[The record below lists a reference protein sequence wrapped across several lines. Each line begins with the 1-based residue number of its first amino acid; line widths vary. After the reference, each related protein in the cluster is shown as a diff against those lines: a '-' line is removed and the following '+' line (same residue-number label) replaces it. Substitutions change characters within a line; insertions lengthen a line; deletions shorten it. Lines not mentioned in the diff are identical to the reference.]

1 MKIVHRSTI
10 ASRLA
15 AALATLVVGA
25 ACAAE
30 TGPPEI
36 VLDETVCARCGMLIS
51 EPRFAASYR
60 AGDGTAAFDDIGC
73 LLDALDRAEL
83 RTGSSRESAASASDA
98 GREAEVWFLDAGER
112 WRPAN
117 EVVFVRSSGISTPMN
132 GGILAL
138 ADRAAAEAIATAGG
152 GLVVETLAELR
163 DWWRGS
169 GESRHTS

>member
-1 MKIVHRSTI
+1 MRIVHHPTI

-15 AALATLVVGA
+15 AALATVVVGA

-60 AGDGTAAFDDIGC
+60 AGGSTAAFDDIGC
-73 LLDALDRAEL
+73 LLDALDRAERL
-83 RTGSSRESAASASDA
+83 TEPGDGAGAGESAT
-98 GREAEVWFLDAGER
+98 VWFLDADER
-112 WRPAN
+112 WNPAD
-117 EVVFVRSSGISTPMN
+117 EVVFVYSNGISTPMN

-138 ADRAAAEAIATAGG
+138 GDRAEAESLAARGG
-152 GLVVETLAELR
+152 GRVVASLDELR
-163 DWWRGS
+163 AWWRASRGS
-169 GESRHTS
+169 GHTS